1 MGWFNGLTKEEDKII
16 DRLVGLMELSYAAG
30 ISKVTTQRTNFF
42 KAIFT
47 QNIATTTWNP
57 GEVRSAACEELQSRI
72 ERLTADGTLYNDE
85 QEKIFFKALND
96 ALEEL
101 KILPE
106 GMIVEYG
113 RFWYELNPNIRKTY
127 IQDCGKHRY
136 KGVFTQY
143 FKNKK
148 I

>member
-30 ISKVTTQRTNFF
+30 ISKVTTQRTN
-42 KAIFT
+42 
-47 QNIATTTWNP
+47 
-57 GEVRSAACEELQSRI
+57 
-72 ERLTADGTLYNDE
+72 
-85 QEKIFFKALND
+85 FFKALND